1 MHDES
6 DATPELAAESADAAG
21 LGPDGVALYAG
32 TDVAAAATDPE
43 DAVDTVMHCY
53 VGVPRQSAEP
63 LRKIGSVLILA
74 HDMDAVREWLVLAEL
89 THVGSLPLRM
99 SGDFQV
105 APVESSEDR
114 DAALGVLAG
123 AQCLPDDALQQAFRM
138 PLRTL
143 NQVKVFVARKG
154 STAVASMVTAR
165 VGRLVGI
172 WAMGTIPEYG
182 RTRAG
187 NALLRGVIRYHLAR
201 GASTFLL
208 GSRSAPLAWLR
219 PLIRSS

>member
-1 MHDES
+1 MVV
-6 DATPELAAESADAAG
+6 ELAEAVG
-21 LGPDGVALYAG
+21 LGPDDIAPYAG
-32 TDVAAAATDPE
+32 TDVAAATTRPGDEAE
-43 DAVDTVMHCY
+43 TVMHCY
-53 VGVPRQSAEP
+53 VGVPRQSVET
-63 LRKIGSVLILA
+63 LRKAGSVLILA
-74 HDMDAVREWLVLAEL
+74 HDMDVVREWLVLAEL
-89 THVGSLPLRM
+89 THVGSLPLQM

-105 APVESSEDR
+105 APAESSEDR
-114 DAALGVLAG
+114 DAALGVLA
-123 AQCLPDDALQQAFRM
+123 QTQWLPDDALQQAFRR

-143 NQVKVFVARKG
+143 NHVKVFVARKG

-165 VGRLVGI
+165 VGRLVSI
-172 WAMGTIPEYG
+172 WAMGTIPEFG

-219 PLIRSS
+219 PRIRST